1 MMRAVILLLVASPA
15 LVTATETSLNP
26 VTRVVQLMEGLIK
39 KVEKDGKTEED
50 LFESYVCWYKT
61 VVSSKKAS
69 NAEAKDRIEALT
81 AFIDDVKSGRV
92 EFTSER
98 KDLEAEIEK
107 LSTEIETATD
117 MRKKENE
124 DFEAAKDEMD
134 KAIAALELA
143 VEVLGSMASS
153 KEGVFASLNSDVRHA
168 IELGKNSL
176 SQEDAR
182 FLEQAL
188 NGDVPDVDWKKLN
201 RKATF
206 KMKYKA
212 RSLKIQE
219 ILADMLQTFEDNL
232 ADAKKTEKAAL
243 DSFKKLSGSK
253 KDQLTAAQEAL
264 SGGEGE
270 GAARALSMEESKEE
284 VDALTTQVSNDEKY
298 ISQAEASYADKVAEW
313 KERKRLRTE
322 EIASISKAIE
332 ILASDDAK
340 DTMSSSFK
348 SQGNFFLQDSDEE
361 GRCSPRRRGHKAI
374 TKLREGAQQHSD
386 ARLAELA
393 VSVAVEMGT
402 SSKTKSKGHFD
413 AIVKSIDDMIKDLRD
428 EYDEDMKTK
437 EDCEADRM
445 ANTKTAKKTAQAMD
459 DQTALINRKKAT
471 IADCQAEIKAIDEKT
486 KETNLQRDEATVA
499 RRKEKL
505 EYEAAKAMDEAAAT
519 LIASAKDVLQKFYT
533 DNGLAL
539 AQVHKQARHTQPVV
553 TAGEA
558 PPPPPTTFSEPYG
571 GAKGESNGIQSLLE
585 MVHAD
590 VEKDIKTA
598 TKAEKDAIAD
608 YDNFMSSSKT
618 LLENMA
624 SDKSA
629 LEGEIGEA
637 ETAISDARTLRGE
650 KKALLDDTMSFL
662 RSIAPSCD
670 YMAVNF
676 ELRKS
681 NREAE
686 IDGLMG
692 AKTALLGGTD
702 LKPVDSFI
710 QAPCPN

>member
-1 MMRAVILLLVASPA
+1 MRVFLLTVLALPA
-15 LVTATETSLNP
+15 LVSAADAGLNP
-26 VTRVVQLMEGLIK
+26 VTRIVQLMEGLIK
-39 KVEKDGKTEED
+39 KTTADGKAEED
-50 LFESYVCWYKT
+50 LFQTYVCWYKT

-69 NAEAKDRIEALT
+69 NAEAANRIEALT

-124 DFEAAKDEMD
+124 DFLAAKDEMD

-143 VEVLGSMASS
+143 VEILGDMASS
-153 KEGVFASLNSDVRHA
+153 KEGVLAALNSDVRKA
-168 IELGKNSL
+168 VDLGKLSL
-176 SQEDAR
+176 STEDAR

-188 NGDVPDVDWKKLN
+188 DGQVPDVDWKKLN

-219 ILADMLQTFEDNL
+219 ILADMLQTFQDNL
-232 ADAKKTEKAAL
+232 ADAKKTEKTAKSTFDTL
-243 DSFKKLSGSK
+243 MTSK
-253 KDQLTAAQEAL
+253 NEQLTAAQEAL

-270 GAARALSMEESKEE
+270 GAARSLSMEESQEE

-298 ISQAEASYADKVAEW
+298 ISQAEASYAAKVAEW
-313 KERKRLRTE
+313 KERKSLRTE
-322 EIASISKAIE
+322 EIASISKAIS

-348 SQGNFFLQDSDEE
+348 SQGNFFLQNDDESA
-361 GRCSPRRRGHKAI
+361 RCSPRRRGHKAI
-374 TKLREGAQQHSD
+374 EKLKQGAEKHND
-386 ARLAELA
+386 ARLAALA
-393 VSVAVEMGT
+393 VSVSMNMG
-402 SSKTKSKGHFD
+402 SSTKTKGHFD
-413 AIVKSIDDMIKDLRD
+413 AIVKSIDKMISDLHS
-428 EYDEDMKTK
+428 EYDADMTTK
-437 EDCEADRM
+437 EQCEADRM
-445 ANTKTAKKTAQAMD
+445 ENTKKAKKAAQAMD
-459 DQTALINRKKAT
+459 DQTALMNRKKAQ
-471 IADCQAEIKAIDEKT
+471 IADCQNEIAAIDAKT
-486 KETNLQRDEATVA
+486 KETRLQRDEATVA
-499 RRKEKL
+499 RNKEKL
-505 EYEAAKAMDEAAAT
+505 EYEAAKSDDEAAAK
-519 LIASAKDVLQKFYT
+519 LIMASKSVLEKFYQ

-539 AQVHKQARHTQPVV
+539 AQTKAKAKQPEVV
-553 TAGEA
+553 AGEA
-558 PPPPPTTFSEPYG
+558 PPPPPSTFSEPYG
-571 GAKGESNGIQSLLE
+571 GAKGETNGIISLLE

-598 TKAEKDAIAD
+598 TKAENDSIAD
-608 YDNFMSSSKT
+608 FDNFMSSSQT
-618 LLENMA
+618 LLKNIA
-624 SDKSA
+624 ADKSA
-629 LEGEIGEA
+629 LEGEIGDA

-650 KKALLDDTMSFL
+650 KKAFLDDTMKFL

-686 IDGLMG
+686 VDGLMG

-702 LKPVDSFI
+702 QKPVNTMLV
-710 QAPCPN
+710 QEPCP